1 MQKINE
7 SSQTVAYLEKI
18 YKQLNKD
25 KFGGELEE
33 PFITIQPTPKAYGHI
48 TTNRVWKT
56 GEKERYEINLNAETL
71 NRPIENTV
79 ATILHEMT
87 HMYNIIHGI
96 QDCSRGNTYH
106 NKKFK
111 EKAETVGLEIQYDKK
126 IGWSITKPTEELI
139 KYINAKKW
147 DKIPIVRNSQIN
159 AGKSKTGTKSSTRKY
174 ICPACGMSVRATKE
188 VYLICGNC
196 KEKMKTE
203 ND

>member
-1 MQKINE
+1 MQKISE

-25 KFGGELEE
+25 KFNGELEK
-33 PFITIQPTPKAYGHI
+33 PFITIQPTPNAYGHI
-48 TTNRVWKT
+48 TTSRVWQT
-56 GEKERYEINLNAETL
+56 GEKERYEININAETL

-139 KYINAKKW
+139 KYIATKKW
-147 DKIPIVRNSQIN
+147 NKIPVIRNPQIS
-159 AGKSKTGTKSSTRKY
+159 AGKNGTKAKSSTRKY

-196 KEKMKTE
+196 KEKMETE
-203 ND
+203 DN